1 MRFGECLCLLD
12 ICSANCA
19 FLSFMYILKYA
30 TLRSYLYPFNYST
43 LLKDWLIILKTFTP
57 VMFRQKCQDSLPLCH
72 NILLLLLPFN
82 FIFYIVTTETYIL
95 LTTPT
100 NFSSDR
106 RFSKEVC
113 CNASS
118 NVNWTLK
125 RLLLSR
131 RLDN

>member
-1 MRFGECLCLLD
+1 MPLRYLFSKLCIFILHVYSK
-12 ICSANCA
+12 ICCSAIL
-19 FLSFMYILKYA
+19 FVSFQLSYFIKRLVD
-30 TLRSYLYPFNYST
+30 YSQN
-43 LLKDWLIILKTFTP
+43 LLQLCSDR
-57 VMFRQKCQDSLPLCH
+57 VPLCH

-95 LTTPT
+95 LTPPT

-125 RLLLSR
+125 RLLLSK
-131 RLDN
+131 RLDT